1 MQSNTDTQV
10 VAVIPAR
17 GGSKGIP
24 GKNIRLLAG
33 KPLLAWTVEAAVAA
47 NSIDSVYVSTDDPA
61 IAKVAEACG
70 AEVIFRPAD
79 ISGDESPSETALL
92 HALGYLNKQGMVVE
106 IMVFLQATSP
116 LRTSADIDCA
126 MALFQ
131 EQQADSLLSVAPS
144 HYFLW
149 EETKEGAQPVNY
161 DYCHRPRRQDMIQ
174 QFRENGAIYIF
185 KPSILREYSSRLGG
199 RIILYK
205 MLEESSLDIDSY
217 SDFERAG
224 AYLRGRKN

>member
-79 ISGDESPSETALL
+79 ISGDESPSEAALL
-92 HALGYLNKQGMVVE
+92 HALGYLDKKGIVVDK
-106 IMVFLQATSP
+106 MVFLQATSP
-116 LRTSADIDCA
+116 LRTSADIDSA

-131 EQQADSLLSVAPS
+131 DQNADSLLSVAPS
-144 HYFLW
+144 HCFLW
-149 EETKEGAQPVNY
+149 EETENNAQPVNY
-161 DYCHRPRRQDMIQ
+161 DYCHRPRRQDMTPQ
-174 QFRENGAIYIF
+174 YKENGAIYIF
-185 KPSILREYSSRLGG
+185 KPSILREYNSRLGG

-205 MLEESSLDIDSY
+205 MPEESSLDIDSY